1 MTPLPSPATV
11 VRHSQRIITEAD
23 QFNDAVSGM
32 SLTVEFQRRQVRAS
46 RVEQFQ
52 SADWA
57 LDFGEAH
64 VTTCT
69 RGVLPPGW
77 ASLCLVRGPG
87 GSTWNGLAGEPGTLC
102 CVPPNE
108 ELDGRTAPGFVW
120 TTVSIS
126 PVLWAQCR
134 LLAGIEH
141 MAFDRFAAFRLP
153 AQQFAQ
159 IKRQLRITQRRLR
172 SACDSRPA
180 SDPRRAIDGLS
191 DAAHLATHLA
201 TTACELSN
209 RAQSPRDSLRN
220 RARLARRAAAWMREH
235 LAEPV
240 RVSDLCLALQVSRR
254 EVEYAFRVLFDVSPH
269 EFLHTLRLNAIRR
282 VLLSRGYSG
291 NISTLL
297 LEHGL
302 THPGRFAADYRAVF
316 GERPSETSRG

>member
-1 MTPLPSPATV
+1 MVL
-11 VRHSQRIITEAD
+11 RHSRRMITEAD
-23 QFNDAVSGM
+23 QFADAVSGM

-52 SADWA
+52 TPDWA

-87 GSTWNGLAGEPGTLC
+87 NSTWNGLAGEPGTLC

-108 ELDGRTAPGFVW
+108 ELDGRTTPGFAW

-126 PVLWAQCR
+126 PALWAQCR
-134 LLAGIEH
+134 ALAGIENV
-141 MAFDRFAAFRLP
+141 AFDRFAAFRLP
-153 AQQFAQ
+153 AQHVV
-159 IKRQLRITQRRLR
+159 QLERHLRSVQRRLR
-172 SACDSRPA
+172 SACDSRSA
-180 SDPRRAIDGLS
+180 CHAHRAADALH
-191 DAAHLATHLA
+191 DAAQVATHLA
-201 TTACELSN
+201 TTACELSH
-209 RAQSPRDSLRN
+209 RALSPRDSLRN

-240 RVSDLCLALQVSRR
+240 RIPDVCLALRVSRR
-254 EVEYAFRVLFDVSPH
+254 EVEYAFRALFDLSPH

-282 VLLSRGYSG
+282 ALLSRGCSG
-291 NISTLL
+291 NISTIL

-302 THPGRFAADYRAVF
+302 THPGRFAADYRAIF
-316 GERPSETSRG
+316 GERPSETWRG